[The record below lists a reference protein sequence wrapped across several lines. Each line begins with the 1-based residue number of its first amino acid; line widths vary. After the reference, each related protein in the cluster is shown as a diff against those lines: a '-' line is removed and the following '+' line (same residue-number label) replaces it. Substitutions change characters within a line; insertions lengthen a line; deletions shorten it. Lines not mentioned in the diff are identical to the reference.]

1 MNVYIFS
8 VPLSTIILYGMNI
21 ANFLTHKYFNI
32 HSIFLVKT
40 KRVSRMELFLYCFI
54 IKSFQN
60 NNFNMQL
67 CISTA
72 VPLKNQVSS

>member
-40 KRVSRMELFLYCFI
+40 KRVSKMELFYIVSLSNHFKI
-54 IKSFQN
+54 T
-60 NNFNMQL
+60 
-67 CISTA
+67 ISTCNYA
-72 VPLKNQVSS
+72 FQPQSH